1 MWSRFKKEAPP
12 ENYPSVIEG
21 LKKIYKTKLRPL
33 EELYRFGDFHE
44 PLLRDSDF
52 DAKPSVL
59 FLGQYSTGKTSF
71 IRYLLDG
78 NYPGANIGPEP
89 TTDRFVA
96 IMGGKDEMII
106 PGNALVVQNDMP
118 FLALSRFGNDFLN
131 KFQASVAKRSVLE
144 DLVLIDTPGV
154 LSGEKQRI
162 GRSYDFP
169 GVIEWFAQ
177 RADMIVLVFDAHKL
191 DISDEFKTA
200 IEALKGQEDK
210 VRVVLNKSDGVT
222 SQQLLRVYGALMW
235 SLGKVIATPEVM
247 RVYVGSFWEKPY
259 KNLEFAKL
267 FDAERDDLLKDLRAL
282 PRQATVRKVNE
293 LVKRVRL
300 AKVHAYL
307 LSYLR
312 NEMPVIFG
320 KQAKQDELISKLNEV
335 YNIVMRRYNI
345 SVGDFPNLRKF
356 REKLKLYD
364 FTKFPKLNLAL
375 IEQAD
380 RALSDEI
387 PKLIKMFPLEQ
398 QAAVDPENSN
408 PFEESSPQER
418 RMNALGITEEHARD
432 YVDIFNNLNLVDGH
446 ASGTEVR
453 PVMMQSGLPKEVL
466 GRIWSMCDRARH
478 GYLNEEEFVLA
489 MGLITLV
496 RSGKPLPE
504 KLPDTLSSVIGASG
518 IVDNGNGNGNSND
531 DNDNVDMEYNA
542 NVGDHNGNN
551 GNYNANPANY
561 NANPVNYNANPVNYN
576 GNNGNYGYGSND
588 NDNNNGGGDNEDGG
602 IVVVG
607 GVDDGG
613 LGGVVENDDSQD
625 YPTPAPPYQYQLYP
639 AQASNDSE
647 LGGGGGDN
655 SRNQNDVNDI
665 VIGGDPNDANDV
677 DMMDNN
683 NGGGS
688 SSLVWCVPDDAG
700 YTDPF

>member
-1 MWSRFKKEAPP
+1 MWSKNKSNAPP

-21 LKKIYKTKLRPL
+21 LKEIYRTKLRPL
-33 EELYRFGDFHE
+33 EEFYKFGYFHE
-44 PLLRDSDF
+44 PIMRDSDF

-96 IMGGKDEMII
+96 IMGGKEEMII

-118 FLALSRFGNDFLN
+118 FTALSRFGNDFLN

-177 RADMIVLVFDAHKL
+177 RADMIILVFDAHKL

-200 IEALKGQEDK
+200 IEALRGQDDK
-210 VRVVLNKSDGVT
+210 IRVVLNKSDGVT

-259 KNLEFAKL
+259 RNMEFAKL
-267 FDAERDDLLKDLRAL
+267 FDAERDDLLRDLRAL
-282 PRQATVRKVNE
+282 PRQATIRKVNE

-312 NEMPVIFG
+312 DEMPVLFG
-320 KQAKQDELISKLNEV
+320 KQSKQEELISKLNDV
-335 YNIVMRRYNI
+335 YNIVMRKYNI
-345 SVGDFPNLRKF
+345 SVGDFPDLRKF
-356 REKLKLYD
+356 REKLKVWD
-364 FTKFPKLNLAL
+364 FTKFQRLNLRL

-380 RALSDEI
+380 KALGDEI
-387 PKLIKMFPLEQ
+387 PKLLKMFPLEQ
-398 QAAVDPENSN
+398 QCVADPQNSN
-408 PFEESSPQER
+408 PFELSTPQER
-418 RMNALGITEEHARD
+418 RMQALGITAEDAQD
-432 YVDIFNNLNLVDGH
+432 YASIFNSLKLVDGH
-446 ASGTEVR
+446 AGGAEVR

-466 GRIWSMCDRARH
+466 GKIWSMCDRAKH
-478 GYLNEEEFVLA
+478 GYLNEEEFILA
-489 MGLITLV
+489 MGMTNLV
-496 RSGKPLPE
+496 KRGGQLPD

-518 IVDNGNGNGNSND
+518 INNNGSEYVSGSNGNDYESNNNDNVVNNGEISGNSVNTSSND
-531 DNDNVDMEYNA
+531 DTCILE
-542 NVGDHNGNN
+542 G
-551 GNYNANPANY
+551 
-561 NANPVNYNANPVNYN
+561 
-576 GNNGNYGYGSND
+576 
-588 NDNNNGGGDNEDGG
+588 
-602 IVVVG
+602 
-607 GVDDGG
+607 
-613 LGGVVENDDSQD
+613 
-625 YPTPAPPYQYQLYP
+625 YPTPAPQYEYQVYSYQVQNENDQNGNDNNTGNDNNSSDATGNTVWYVSEDYGY
-639 AQASNDSE
+639 SND
-647 LGGGGGDN
+647 
-655 SRNQNDVNDI
+655 
-665 VIGGDPNDANDV
+665 
-677 DMMDNN
+677 
-683 NGGGS
+683 
-688 SSLVWCVPDDAG
+688 
-700 YTDPF
+700 PF